1 MFVIGNLLEALAAV
15 LNLVLTSLMFVIFIS
30 AILSWVRSD
39 QSHPIVM
46 LLERIADLV
55 CSPIRK
61 VLPTSFGGIDF
72 APFIAMVAMWF
83 IKMFVVNTLRDLA
96 IRL

>member
-15 LNLVLTSLMFVIFIS
+15 LELVLSSLMFVIFIS

-46 LLERIADLV
+46 FLDRVADLV
-55 CSPIRK
+55 CNPIRK
-61 VLPTSFGGIDF
+61 MIPTSFGGIDF
-72 APFIAMVAMWF
+72 APFIAMVALWF
-83 IKMFVVNTLRDLA
+83 IRMFVVNTLRDLA